1 MRAKKLST
9 NKFLKTNKSSI
20 GIAHL
25 RRLPGVHDLVST
37 LISDG
42 KMNAGRTILNLPWN
56 YSPGY
61 EELSVFIEGVL
72 YNTDQDYTENAGNQI
87 TFTSPLSAGYYVD
100 VLHVSDALPA
110 YLSANEVIFSKSS
123 NYLDSTSVQDAIL
136 EAWYPRGYIDG
147 LVISNGTDSDHDI
160 DVSVGFCRDSGNTHN
175 IELSSSYTKQIDASW
190 SVGTNAG
197 GLFSGS
203 VANDTWYHLFVIYD
217 PTNHITDVGFDTSVT
232 AGNRPAAYTK
242 YRRIGS
248 VLTDG
253 SSNILAFKQFND
265 TFIWGSAP
273 TDQSGAIGAATNITL
288 SVPLG
293 VETTAII
300 WASSVTSGASTLSL
314 TGYYPN
320 AGTDYITSVFNLD
333 TQAAGDTTSSMW
345 QCRTNT
351 SSQIKAG
358 DSNTS
363 NTYLQTLGWIDPR
376 GRDS

>member
-1 MRAKKLST
+1 ME
-9 NKFLKTNKSSI
+9 
-20 GIAHL
+20 
-25 RRLPGVHDLVST
+25 
-37 LISDG
+37 
-42 KMNAGRTILNLPWN
+42 NL
-56 YSPGY
+56 
-61 EELSVFIEGVL
+61 
-72 YNTDQDYTENAGNQI
+72 Q
-87 TFTSPLSAGYYVD
+87 
-100 VLHVSDALPA
+100 
-110 YLSANEVIFSKSS
+110 
-123 NYLDSTSVQDAIL
+123 
-136 EAWYPRGYIDG
+136 
-147 LVISNGTDSDHDI
+147 
-160 DVSVGFCRDSGNTHN
+160 
-175 IELSSSYTKQIDASW
+175 
-190 SVGTNAG
+190 
-197 GLFSGS
+197 
-203 VANDTWYHLFVIYD
+203 
-217 PTNHITDVGFDTSVT
+217 
-232 AGNRPAAYTK
+232 
-242 YRRIGS
+242 
-248 VLTDG
+248 
-253 SSNILAFKQFND
+253 KQFND